1 MWINKVIPV
10 DNVNN
15 PVENCKYACGSV
27 ENFVDIE

>member
-1 MWINKVIPV
+1 MGFSV
-10 DNVNN
+10 DNVYN